1 MTLIRTCVT
10 PQVLKQIKSNGFC
23 NANDVDKIRYSILIK
38 KSNWTN
44 FFFGMELNNSDL
56 SGSGMS
62 GNDENT
68 IELILDIPEERLFKT
83 DFYNFSSWLYYK
95 FDEENTEKL
104 NCYENLIGTS
114 YLNEE
119 TQVNFQTIYHSD
131 IVKESRT

>member
-10 PQVLKQIKSNGFC
+10 PQVLKQIESNGFC

-62 GNDENT
+62 GNNKNT
-68 IELILDIPEERLFKT
+68 IKLILDIPEERLFKT

-95 FDEENTEKL
+95 FDEENTDKL

-119 TQVNFQTIYHSD
+119 TQVHFQTIYSSD
-131 IVKESRT
+131 IVKE